1 MVLGIISVII
11 AFIVFS
17 FGYNSMTPE
26 TVMQQMVQYMV
37 YGFGVVFTCT
47 GFICITIEMSGKKK
61 QTTSSNTETPT
72 TENNEEKATDKQTVC
87 KNCHKV
93 IDKSVRYCKYCNTL
107 NEDYEVE

>member
-1 MVLGIISVII
+1 MVLGIISMVI

-93 IDKSVRYCKYCNTL
+93 IDKSARYCKYCNTL